1 MTMPIFNISDDVDLV
16 PAMPAEGR
24 DGGSYRRQIWQDDVE
39 NGTIVAVWMAEP
51 GIYNYAG
58 RDLEETF
65 VVVEG
70 EALYSQADADP
81 VKIGPGS
88 IVSIAKG
95 VPSRLEILSSF
106 RKLACHRHS
115 KALIWDME
123 EGRSKAG
130 VPSNGD
136 EIPGL

>member
-24 DGGSYRRQIWQDDVE
+24 EGGSYRRQIWQDQIE
-39 NGTIVAVWMAEP
+39 NGTIVAVWKAEP
-51 GIYNYAG
+51 GIYNYPG

-70 EALYSQADADP
+70 EAMYSQAEADP

-88 IVSIAKG
+88 IISIAKG
-95 VPSRLEILSSF
+95 VPSRLEILSPF
-106 RKLACHRHS
+106 RKLAT
-115 KALIWDME
+115 
-123 EGRSKAG
+123 
-130 VPSNGD
+130 V
-136 EIPGL
+136 IPKP

>member
-1 MTMPIFNISDDVDLV
+1 MTMPIFNIYDDIDLT

-24 DGGSYRRQIWQDDVE
+24 DGGSYRRPIWQDTID
-39 NGTIVAVWMAEP
+39 NGTIVAVWKAEP
-51 GIYNYAG
+51 GIYTYPG

-70 EALYSQADADP
+70 EAMYTQADAEP

-95 VPSRLEILSSF
+95 IPSRLEILSMF
-106 RKLACHRHS
+106 RKLAT
-115 KALIWDME
+115 
-123 EGRSKAG
+123 
-130 VPSNGD
+130 V
-136 EIPGL
+136 IPKP

>member
-24 DGGSYRRQIWQDDVE
+24 GSGSYRHQIWQDDIE
-39 NGTIVAVWMAEP
+39 NGTIVAVWRAEP
-51 GIYNYAG
+51 GIYNYPG
-58 RDLEETF
+58 RELEETF

-70 EALYSQADADP
+70 EAIYSQADADP

-95 VPSRLEILSSF
+95 VPSRFEILSPFPTCETS
-106 RKLACHRHS
+106 
-115 KALIWDME
+115 
-123 EGRSKAG
+123 
-130 VPSNGD
+130 
-136 EIPGL
+136 

>member
-24 DGGSYRRQIWQDDVE
+24 DGGSYRRQIWQDDIE

-70 EALYSQADADP
+70 EAIYSQADADP

-106 RKLACHRHS
+106 RKLAT
-115 KALIWDME
+115 
-123 EGRSKAG
+123 
-130 VPSNGD
+130 V
-136 EIPGL
+136 IPKP